1 MNNNDVKLN
10 TKEKLHL
17 GIEACLQLIP
27 TVGGAISTSF
37 YGYQKE
43 KQLKRLESFYN
54 EIFLEINGLKV
65 AMQNSTAN
73 PDMEEL
79 LSIIED
85 LNEKVEREHI
95 EEKRNYF
102 KTYFINN
109 ILHPKRADY
118 DNKKFFLDT
127 LAKMTLIECNSM
139 LHLYNQFGRVTIDSV
154 ISGATSNFQKIGAM
168 HRLQSYGFI
177 EMEERF
183 KPGFTGEMTHDPY
196 ISITD
201 YGIKFVQFCL
211 KKD

>member
-1 MNNNDVKLN
+1 MNHNDVKLN
-10 TKEKLHL
+10 TKEKVHL

-27 TVGGAISTSF
+27 TIGGAISTSF

-54 EIFLEINGLKV
+54 ELLVEISALKV
-65 AMQNSTAN
+65 TMQNSSAT
-73 PDMEEL
+73 PDMDEL

-85 LNEKVEREHI
+85 LNEKIEREHI

-109 ILHPKRADY
+109 ILHPKKVDY

-139 LHLYNQFGRVTIDSV
+139 LHLYNEFGRVTIDFV
-154 ISGATSNFQKIGAM
+154 MSGATNKFQKLGAM

-183 KPGFTGEMTHDPY
+183 KPGFNGDMTHDTY

-211 KKD
+211 KTD

>member
-1 MNNNDVKLN
+1 MSSEDIKL
-10 TKEKLHL
+10 TSTEKKHL
-17 GIEACLQLIP
+17 FIEACLQEIP
-27 TVGGAISTSF
+27 NIGGVIATSF

-43 KQLKRLESFYN
+43 KKLKRLELFYN
-54 EIFLEINGLKV
+54 ELSEDMEKIKTT
-65 AMQNSTAN
+65 NSIPPSDT
-73 PDMEEL
+73 EEL

-95 EEKRNYF
+95 EEKRSYF

-109 ILHPKRADY
+109 VLHPDHVNY
-118 DNKKFFLDT
+118 DDKKFFLDR
-127 LAKMTLIECNSM
+127 LANMTLIECNSI
-139 LHLYNQFGRVTIDSV
+139 LQLYNQFERVTIDSI
-154 ISGATSNFQKIGAM
+154 ISGTTSKFQKLGAM

-183 KPGFTGEMTHDPY
+183 KQDFNRDLTHDTY

>member
-1 MNNNDVKLN
+1 MNDNDVKLN
-10 TKEKLHL
+10 TKEKVHL

-27 TVGGAISTSF
+27 TIGGAISTSF

-43 KQLKRLESFYN
+43 KKLKRLESFYN
-54 EIFLEINGLKV
+54 ELSEEMVALKT
-65 AMQNSTAN
+65 AEQNSSATL
-73 PDMEEL
+73 DMDEL

-85 LNEKVEREHI
+85 LNKKVEREHI

-109 ILHPKRADY
+109 ILHPKRVDY
-118 DNKKFFLDT
+118 DNKKFFLDI

-139 LHLYNQFGRVTIDSV
+139 LHLYNEFGRVTIDSV
-154 ISGATSNFQKIGAM
+154 MSGASSNFQKLGAM

-183 KPGFTGEMTHDPY
+183 KPGFMGEMTHDTY
-196 ISITD
+196 LSITD

>member
-1 MNNNDVKLN
+1 MNPNDVKLN
-10 TKEKLHL
+10 TREKVHL

-27 TVGGAISTSF
+27 TIGGAISTSF

-54 EIFLEINGLKV
+54 ELLVEISALKV
-65 AMQNSTAN
+65 TMQNSSAT
-73 PDMEEL
+73 PDMDEL

-109 ILHPKRADY
+109 ILHPKRVDY

-139 LHLYNQFGRVTIDSV
+139 LHLYNEFGRVTIDFV
-154 ISGATSNFQKIGAM
+154 MSGATSKFQKLGAM

-183 KPGFTGEMTHDPY
+183 KPGFNGDMTHDTY

-211 KKD
+211 KTD

>member
-1 MNNNDVKLN
+1 MNPNDVKL
-10 TKEKLHL
+10 TPKEKVHL

-27 TVGGAISTSF
+27 TIGGAISTSF

-43 KQLKRLESFYN
+43 KKLKRLESFYN
-54 EIFLEINGLKV
+54 ELSEEMITLKTFE
-65 AMQNSTAN
+65 QNSSTTL
-73 PDMEEL
+73 DMDEL

-85 LNEKVEREHI
+85 LNEKVEREHV

-109 ILHPKRADY
+109 VLHQKQVNY

-127 LAKMTLIECNSM
+127 LAKMTLIECHSI
-139 LHLYNQFGRVTIDSV
+139 LYLFNQYERVIVDSV
-154 ISGATSNFQKIGAM
+154 ISGATSNYEKLGAM

-177 EMEERF
+177 EMGERF
-183 KPGFTGEMTHDPY
+183 KTDFTGKMTHDTY
-196 ISITD
+196 VKITD